1 VAGALQDWGRAV
13 VLGTQSFGKGSVQ
26 TIIPLSDGSGLRLT
40 TAKYFTP
47 KGRSIHGKGI
57 TPDIV
62 VEMPKPAAGE
72 QAPPIFIENEQAR
85 LQDQLKRDPQ
95 LQRAVDLL
103 KAMKI
108 MDKTTRPA
116 GPPSTPQVSVR

>member
-1 VAGALQDWGRAV
+1 MQDLGKHVSLGRLLQDAQQIGRRH
-13 VLGTQSFGKGSVQ
+13 
-26 TIIPLSDGSGLRLT
+26 LR
-40 TAKYFTP
+40 
-47 KGRSIHGKGI
+47 R
-57 TPDIV
+57 
-62 VEMPKPAAGE
+62 AAGE
-72 QAPPIFIENEQAR
+72 QPPPPILDEQAR

-95 LQRAVDLL
+95 LQRAIDLL